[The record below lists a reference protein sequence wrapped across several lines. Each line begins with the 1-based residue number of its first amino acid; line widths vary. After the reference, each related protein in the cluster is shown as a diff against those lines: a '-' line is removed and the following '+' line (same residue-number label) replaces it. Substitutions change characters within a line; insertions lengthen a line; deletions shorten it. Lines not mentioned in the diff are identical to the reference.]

1 MEYVIALLALTL
13 LEIVLGIDNI
23 VFIAILTDRLPE
35 EQRPRARRMGLMLAL
50 VMRLL
55 LLFSLAWLLGL
66 EEDLFDITAFGVSPD
81 WMPVDTGVSGKDLIL
96 LMGGLFLTWKSVSE
110 IHASL
115 EGEAED
121 KHGGSAKRVTLL
133 RVLLQIAVMDLVFS
147 LDSVI
152 TAVGTVPK
160 SEGNFWI
167 GVATMAAAII
177 IAVLV
182 MLMYANPVSQFVS
195 SHPTVKMLALSFL
208 ILIGVMLIAESVGT
222 PIPKGY
228 IYFSMAFAIIVEL
241 LNMRVRS
248 RRHAKRIA
256 NDVKA

>member
-1 MEYVIALLALTL
+1 MEYIIALLALTL

-35 EQRPRARRMGLMLAL
+35 EQRPRARRMGLTLAL

-55 LLFSLAWLLGL
+55 LLLSLAWLLGL
-66 EEDLFDITAFGVSPD
+66 EEDLFDIAAFGVSPD
-81 WMPVDTGVSGKDLIL
+81 WIPLDTGVSGKDLIL
-96 LMGGLFLTWKSVSE
+96 FAGGLFLIWKSVSE
-110 IHASL
+110 IHKSMEA
-115 EGEAED
+115 EGED
-121 KHGGSAKRVTLL
+121 KHGGSAKSITMSG
-133 RVLLQIAVMDLVFS
+133 VLLQIAIMDLVFS

-160 SEGNFWI
+160 NDDKFWV

-195 SHPTVKMLALSFL
+195 NHPTVKMLALSFL

-241 LNMRVRS
+241 LNLRVRS
-248 RRHAKRIA
+248 RRIA
-256 NDVKA
+256 DT